1 VAKKEHNTKDEMEK
15 KKQPASPKGV
25 AGAGKH
31 KIGDGNKEPSGGGE
45 GQTGM
50 QPGAG
55 HPRGR

>member
-1 VAKKEHNTKDEMEK
+1 MAKKEHITKDEMEK
-15 KKQPASPKGV
+15 KSPTSAQGVVVSDKQ
-25 AGAGKH
+25 
-31 KIGDGNKEPSGGGE
+31 KIGDGNKEPPGGGE